1 MNNLRLKLLTYGL
14 LAYILL
20 AFLWWSVLLFTKN
33 RDAFQAKVD
42 KWQLVLAAQGQI
54 DSPAQFR
61 ETDLYQDMRRNY
73 KRQEWMIVTEGVALL
88 GGVIIGI
95 YFVYRGYQ
103 REVVT
108 TKQQRNFLLSITHE
122 LKSPIAG
129 IRLILETF
137 QNRKE
142 LPPEIKEKLS
152 SNGLRET
159 DRLTG
164 LVEDLLLSAKLE
176 ARHYELQREALDL
189 GEIIIDSA
197 EKVERKYPTATI
209 ELDIEEDLPFFSGD
223 PAGVTSIAVNL
234 IENAAKYS
242 QPQPHIRISLHQVG
256 KEFHWSVSD
265 NGPGISDPDKQRIWR
280 KFYRIGSEDTRMTKG
295 TGLGLYIVRQLVDI
309 HGGSIRV
316 EDNEPDGSRFEIRLP
331 LTQAPGERPV
341 ADTAVSREIS

>member
-1 MNNLRLKLLTYGL
+1 MDNLRLKLLTYGL

-33 RDAFQAKVD
+33 RDAFQAKAD
-42 KWQLVLAAQGQI
+42 KWQLVLAAQGKI
-54 DSPAQFR
+54 DTPDDFLK
-61 ETDLYQDMRRNY
+61 TDLYQNMRRDY
-73 KRQEWMIVTEGVALL
+73 QRQEWMIVTEGVALL

-142 LPPEIKEKLS
+142 LSPAIKEKLS
-152 SNGLRET
+152 ASGLRET

-176 ARHYELQREALDL
+176 SRHYELQREALDL
-189 GEIIIDSA
+189 GEIIVDTA
-197 EKVERKYPTATI
+197 EKVQSKYPTAKI
-209 ELDIEEDLPFFSGD
+209 DLDIEEDLPFFSGD
-223 PAGVTSIAVNL
+223 PGGMVSVALNL

-242 QPQPHIRISLHQVG
+242 QPNPEIRIELYRRGSELHWNVA
-256 KEFHWSVSD
+256 D
-265 NGPGISDPDKQRIWR
+265 NGPGISDADKKRIWR
-280 KFYRIGSEDTRMTKG
+280 KFYRVGSEDTRISKG

-309 HGGSIRV
+309 HDGTIRV
-316 EDNEPDGSRFEIRLP
+316 VDNEPRGSRFEVRLP
-331 LTQAPGERPV
+331 LTKAPGERDAETSITEDV
-341 ADTAVSREIS
+341 IA